1 MIIDGLRTNGG
12 LAVDSDWQT
21 TVQGLYAVG
30 EVAGT
35 FGVCRPG
42 GSALNATQVGAMRAA
57 EHIACHPC
65 AAPEADAAFAALAEQ
80 AVEQL
85 KADWA
90 SAAPD
95 ARPASECGLWLQK
108 TMSDHAAPLRSA
120 DDLEQLAKQLS
131 ALEQD
136 FYRVTRAEDI
146 TGLVTLEKTRDMV
159 ITAHAVVSAMQTSAQ
174 QAGSRGSALVVS
186 SDGTPVA
193 GLPEWAYRPENPAF
207 RQTVAVTARTPE
219 GFTTRWQPVRPL
231 PQEDDWFERVWQDYR
246 ERTASLHRN

>member
-1 MIIDGLRTNGG
+1 
-12 LAVDSDWQT
+12 
-21 TVQGLYAVG
+21 
-30 EVAGT
+30 
-35 FGVCRPG
+35 
-42 GSALNATQVGAMRAA
+42 
-57 EHIACHPC
+57 
-65 AAPEADAAFAALAEQ
+65 
-80 AVEQL
+80 
-85 KADWA
+85 
-90 SAAPD
+90 
-95 ARPASECGLWLQK
+95 
-108 TMSDHAAPLRSA
+108 
-120 DDLEQLAKQLS
+120 
-131 ALEQD
+131 
-136 FYRVTRAEDI
+136 
-146 TGLVTLEKTRDMV
+146 MV

>member
-1 MIIDGLRTNGG
+1 MSRWKSRFAPSTTTAG
-12 LAVDSDWQT
+12 WQWT
-21 TVQGLYAVG
+21 AIGKRRLYAVG

-85 KADWA
+85 KARLA
-90 SAAPD
+90 EAGYEEQVESAAWT
-95 ARPASECGLWLQK
+95 L
-108 TMSDHAAPLRSA
+108 APLRSA